1 MRNRIIK
8 TIPERMVVLSILPPP
23 HTFEPLRPFGFGA
36 FVCARHG
43 HAEAKFAL
51 HAQGYGAGYDPQR
64 IGCDIRAL
72 FTPETQALIYMPDQL
87 RARGHRIVKAQ
98 FPSSFFDLVPRVGLL
113 SNVFAVVPRDILVH
127 SAAIGRLTLPS
138 VAPSPLQRVGQLG
151 SEAQAAW
158 VYWLFKSCSPN
169 LRRSLLVAHTAWQ
182 AIERARKSTAE
193 VQR

>member
-51 HAQGYGAGYDPQR
+51 SAQGYGAGYDPQR
-64 IGCDIRAL
+64 IRGDIRAL
-72 FTPETQALIYMPDQL
+72 FTPETQALICMPDQPH
-87 RARGHRIVKAQ
+87 ARGRRIAKAQ
-98 FPSSFFDLVPRVGLL
+98 FPSSFFDLVPCVGLL
-113 SNVFAVVPRDILVH
+113 SNVFAVVPRDILAH
-127 SAAIGRLTLPS
+127 SAAIGRLTLS
-138 VAPSPLQRVGQLG
+138 SSAPSPLQRVGQLS

-158 VYWLFKSCSPN
+158 VYWLFRSCAPHRRRN
-169 LRRSLLVAHTAWQ
+169 LLASHAAWQ
-182 AIERARKSTAE
+182 AIERARKSTTR